1 MSEST
6 TPKLPRYFKPLNQH
20 KSIAISSGIIM
31 FLLEIKYLKFLK
43 KYFAVDI
50 LKISTSIETGKTAAE
65 ALIIIYVL
73 HNFNLKLT

>member
-1 MSEST
+1 
-6 TPKLPRYFKPLNQH
+6 
-20 KSIAISSGIIM
+20 M